1 MVSDIFNGRVD
12 LQKFRTPAYVTFLDK
27 LEENLKALK
36 RVEDESNARV
46 LLALKAFSMYE
57 TFALISRYLK
67 GTVSSGINE
76 AMLAR
81 EYFGGE
87 IHVYAPAFKAEEVRA
102 LATFCDSIVFNSE
115 AQIDKFA
122 NLARKTARE
131 SGREIHIGLRVNPE
145 YSEVETQISSISGI
159 WSVIGLLASCLLLS
173 MAVKICGLLIQ
184 VIAFGRMFELYVLLA
199 VSPLPCAFFPLG
211 DGSGGGMSRITQKFF
226 KNFIAVCLQ
235 GVMIIVSIRIFYMI
249 VGTAL
254 TALITAATAG
264 SDPTTVVTD
273 LCYTMLLAGIVL
285 VMAVAKCGTWAKSI
299 MDAM

>member
-1 MVSDIFNGRVD
+1 MDGLKETLLNLIKSAMNGFD
-12 LQKFRTPAYVTFLDK
+12 
-27 LEENLKALK
+27 
-36 RVEDESNARV
+36 S
-46 LLALKAFSMYE
+46 
-57 TFALISRYLK
+57 
-67 GTVSSGINE
+67 TVSSAQDVLTGGLFDANAVWSSVLALSNALKPFCYVVIGICLLIEIAQVAAKVDIIKWEHGLKLCVKMVFAKLCIDIAPTFLRACYNQASLWISS
-76 AMLAR
+76 AMSV
-81 EYFGGE
+81 GG
-87 IHVYAPAFKAEEVRA
+87 Y
-102 LATFCDSIVFNSE
+102 T
-115 AQIDKFA
+115 
-122 NLARKTARE
+122 NLGSLMTT
-131 SGREIHIGLRVNPE
+131 
-145 YSEVETQISSISGI
+145 EVETQISSISGI

-235 GVMIIVSIRIFYMI
+235 GVMIIISIRIFYMI

-254 TALITAATAG
+254 TSLITSASGG

-273 LCYTMLLAGIVL
+273 LCYVMLLAGIVL
-285 VMAVAKCGTWAKSI
+285 VMAVAKCGSWAKSI

>member
-1 MVSDIFNGRVD
+1 MDGLKETLLNLIKSAMNGFD
-12 LQKFRTPAYVTFLDK
+12 
-27 LEENLKALK
+27 
-36 RVEDESNARV
+36 S
-46 LLALKAFSMYE
+46 
-57 TFALISRYLK
+57 
-67 GTVSSGINE
+67 TVSSAQEVLTGGLFDTNAVWSSVLALSNALKPFCYVVIGICLLIEIAQVAAKVDIIKWEHGLKLCVKMVFAKLCIDVAPTFLRACYNQASLWISS
-76 AMLAR
+76 AMSV
-81 EYFGGE
+81 GG
-87 IHVYAPAFKAEEVRA
+87 Y
-102 LATFCDSIVFNSE
+102 T
-115 AQIDKFA
+115 
-122 NLARKTARE
+122 NLGSLMTT
-131 SGREIHIGLRVNPE
+131 
-145 YSEVETQISSISGI
+145 EVETQISSISGI

-235 GVMIIVSIRIFYMI
+235 GVMIIINIRIFYMI

-254 TALITAATAG
+254 TSLITSASGG

-273 LCYTMLLAGIVL
+273 LCYVMLLAGIVL
-285 VMAVAKCGTWAKSI
+285 VMAVAKCGSWAKSI

>member
-1 MVSDIFNGRVD
+1 MDGLKETLLNLIKSAMNG
-12 LQKFRTPAYVTFLDK
+12 
-27 LEENLKALK
+27 
-36 RVEDESNARV
+36 
-46 LLALKAFSMYE
+46 
-57 TFALISRYLK
+57 FAS
-67 GTVSSGINE
+67 TVSSAQDVLTGGLFDTNAVWSSVLALSNALKPFCYVVIGICLLIEIAQVAAKVDIIKWEHGLKLCVKMVFAKLCIDIAPTFLRACYNQASLWISS
-76 AMLAR
+76 AMSV
-81 EYFGGE
+81 GG
-87 IHVYAPAFKAEEVRA
+87 Y
-102 LATFCDSIVFNSE
+102 T
-115 AQIDKFA
+115 
-122 NLARKTARE
+122 NLGSLMTT
-131 SGREIHIGLRVNPE
+131 
-145 YSEVETQISSISGI
+145 EVETQISSISGI

-235 GVMIIVSIRIFYMI
+235 GVMIIISIRIFYMI

-254 TALITAATAG
+254 TSLITSASGG

-273 LCYTMLLAGIVL
+273 LCYVMLLAGIVL
-285 VMAVAKCGTWAKSI
+285 VMAVAKCGSWAKSI